1 MPEYNNDLWNYDLA
15 KAQGPELP
23 GFVGTIAKRNPMIR
37 RQLASRTGFDA
48 GFREQAPEALTG
60 AYENIAQYGT
70 LGEGGVN
77 QIMSKIRQSRGFQRR
92 QIARGLRKR
101 FGRRLGPRSGATE
114 ALASNIAYAKA
125 GEDPAIEANLMAGNL
140 RSRTEGIKGVMSV
153 LQFIQ
158 ERYDTEEARRLMKE
172 MDEAGALDF
181 LGAAGDIAGGIGS
194 FIKKPAKAAAE
205 YFRD

>member
-15 KAQGPELP
+15 KSQGPELP
-23 GFVGTIAKRNPMIR
+23 GFLGKVAKINPQIQ

-60 AYENIAQYGT
+60 AYESIAKHGT

-77 QIMSKIRQSRGFQRR
+77 EIMSKIRQSRGFQRR

-114 ALASNIAYAKA
+114 ALASNIAYAKV
-125 GEDPAIEANLMAGNL
+125 GEDPAIEANLMASNL

-158 ERYDTEEARRLMKE
+158 ERYDKEEARRIMKE
-172 MDEAGALDF
+172 MDEAGALDI
-181 LGAAGDIAGGIGS
+181 LKAGSDIAASVI
-194 FIKKPAKAAAE
+194 PLL
-205 YFRD
+205 